1 VQSFSLEEISMKYF
15 REHKQHDFFFLLD
28 KGVENSFMVM
38 GQKIEGKT
46 LDSAEFNNRESLW

>member
-1 VQSFSLEEISMKYF
+1 MKYF